1 MLSKEIELKTLIQNT
16 ENSGEKMQA
25 LTMLASQK
33 EADYSKKE
41 KLLQKEVEDLG
52 EKLKQVWLIDWLT
65 ESHVVP
71 FLILFYIHA
80 NPARLMKWDTD
91 KRRNVKDRVWM

>member
-33 EADYSKKE
+33 EADYSKTE

-52 EKLKQVWLIDWLT
+52 EKLKQV
-65 ESHVVP
+65 
-71 FLILFYIHA
+71 
-80 NPARLMKWDTD
+80 
-91 KRRNVKDRVWM
+91 